1 MTDNDIQISVIVTLL
16 GNYVKRFIT
25 IIERTVLGAVAR
37 VVEQLCRIL
46 LRLGQVRNSYQY
58 WTIVVVWVNC

>member
-1 MTDNDIQISVIVTLL
+1 MTDNSIQIGVIVTLL

-25 IIERTVLGAVAR
+25 IIERTILGAVGR

-46 LRLGQVRNSYQY
+46 LRLGQVRIPYQY
-58 WTIVVVWVNC
+58 STIVVV